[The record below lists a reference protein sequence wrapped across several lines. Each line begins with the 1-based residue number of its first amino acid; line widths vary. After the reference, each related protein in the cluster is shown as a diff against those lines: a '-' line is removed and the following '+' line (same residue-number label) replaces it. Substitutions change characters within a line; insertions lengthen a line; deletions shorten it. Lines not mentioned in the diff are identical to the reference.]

1 MDITRRNEAPEFIR
15 RFTTYRVFEHWALIA
30 AFLILSVTGLSQK
43 FHTFGMSQWVIL
55 YLGGIDTVRWLHH
68 GAGIALAFLALQH
81 MVVAAAGVLA
91 RRWDPHM
98 VITVSDFR
106 DALTNVKYYV
116 GILNHP
122 ALCDRYNYKQ
132 KFVYWLVLTGAVQM
146 AATGFILWFPVASA
160 QHLPG
165 QFIPAAKALHAN
177 QAMLLFLFIAI
188 WHIYDSIFSPDV
200 FPLDTS
206 IFSGYIS
213 TRRMEKEHPLELM
226 RLEGA
231 SNDEILRA
239 KYRTEGGE
247 RPSDTVPS

>member
-68 GAGIALAFLALQH
+68 GA
-81 MVVAAAGVLA
+81 AAGVLA

-146 AATGFILWFPVASA
+146 AATGLILWFPVASA

-206 IFSGYIS
+206 IFSGYI
-213 TRRMEKEHPLELM
+213 TTKRMEKEHPLELM

-239 KYRTEGGE
+239 KYRTEREE